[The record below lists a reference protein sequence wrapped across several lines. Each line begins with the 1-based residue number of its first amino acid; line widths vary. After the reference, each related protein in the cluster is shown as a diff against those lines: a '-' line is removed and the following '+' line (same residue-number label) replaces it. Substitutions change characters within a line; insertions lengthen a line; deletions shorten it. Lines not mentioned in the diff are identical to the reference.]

1 MKDCIDCIISF
12 KKYSFD
18 FIKKKF
24 ILKILYLMI
33 LVGVYISCDYYHH
46 VKCGGINAI
55 IMMFNPVC
63 SWLLWIMSQMS
74 YLYSASIFGGILYL
88 IVELKQFGN
97 QIGVFEKKI
106 NDEKVE
112 KPKIFNP
119 RQQHEE
125 FNNKRL

>member
-1 MKDCIDCIISF
+1 
-12 KKYSFD
+12 
-18 FIKKKF
+18 
-24 ILKILYLMI
+24 MI
-33 LVGVYISCDYYHH
+33 LVGVYILCDYYHH
-46 VKCGGINAI
+46 TKCGGINAI

-97 QIGVFEKKI
+97 QLGMLEKKI

-125 FNNKRL
+125 FNNKRW